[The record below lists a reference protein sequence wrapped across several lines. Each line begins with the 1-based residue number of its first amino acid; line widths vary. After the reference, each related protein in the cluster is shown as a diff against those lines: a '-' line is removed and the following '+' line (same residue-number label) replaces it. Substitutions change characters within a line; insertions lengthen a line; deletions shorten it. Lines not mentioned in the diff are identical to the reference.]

1 MDRKFEPRLG
11 KAKDYKVGICNFSN
25 LISLTPSPL
34 VSLPSKES
42 ERSCIYVLV
51 VSILSLSTIL
61 MFDFELI
68 RQCGIF
74 ALHLMT

>member
-1 MDRKFEPRLG
+1 VDRKLEPRLG
-11 KAKDYKVGICNFSN
+11 KAKDYKVGICNFSH
-25 LISLTPSPL
+25 LISLTQSP
-34 VSLPSKES
+34 SLPSKES
-42 ERSCIYVLV
+42 ERSCTYVLV
-51 VSILSLSTIL
+51 VSILPLSTIF